1 LIVQGSGTLTL
12 AGGDTFSATTTI
24 LSSTLALASATS
36 AITGGIVD
44 DGTLLFAQGTN
55 GSFAGSISGIG
66 IRRLCQAEHWG
77 LNFGLPIPWQQR
89 WQVIPLCLS

>member
-1 LIVQGSGTLTL
+1 
-12 AGGDTFSATTTI
+12 
-24 LSSTLALASATS
+24 LASATS
-36 AITGGIVD
+36 AISGGIVD

-77 LNFGLPIPWQQR
+77 TEFRPANSMAAALAGHSALFVLKRCGPARRLREEPGGG
-89 WQVIPLCLS
+89 QVALRSAPQALS